1 MGEAVA
7 YPETRATRLMHV
19 LHRQQQ
25 RLHPMALGAIGA
37 GIAFC
42 LVIPFIT
49 DDSFARAVCIG
60 TGLLMALAYLNF
72 ERLTVIVAREVL
84 MVGFPVFK
92 TRIELKDIRRVE
104 VLGKISVFAWGG
116 IGVRMKFGHGLGYI
130 ARGSS
135 AIEVE
140 AEGRRRAVTFTC
152 DDPEAVI
159 TALRDGGCRAV
170 SEKRGSEDRQ

>member
-1 MGEAVA
+1 
-7 YPETRATRLMHV
+7 
-19 LHRQQQ
+19 
-25 RLHPMALGAIGA
+25 MALGAIGA

-104 VLGKISVFAWGG
+104 VLGMKNDLDAVNKQFANELVMMHDFRYRLLYWLETRYGTELA
-116 IGVRMKFGHGLGYI
+116 REQAPLLPKSALEQYI
-130 ARGSS
+130 CKQYPE
-135 AIEVE
+135 AIEELV
-140 AEGRRRAVTFTC
+140 RPAVHT
-152 DDPEAVI
+152 
-159 TALRDGGCRAV
+159 G
-170 SEKRGSEDRQ
+170 